1 MRIIQKYQHGR
12 GIVAA
17 SDNTK
22 TDARKQAELAYQNRA
37 RTKLQFHKETAD
49 KKAEEAIKE
58 RETRRRDP
66 EYDEKKRRAQVNEQL
81 RQNDDGKYTSNKK
94 TFVGRFADNL
104 YHNSGANYYINR
116 AKELAKEGASPL
128 EQLTNAGV
136 GLIGTAVN
144 STIGGVDAIGNVVS
158 PNSNIGTNTMGLLAE
173 TPIGAV
179 PMIVMDAAR
188 QHGGSRGENL
198 AELAT
203 VIAGGRRPRF
213 QPRPVRLAPGQRGVP
228 TIRIEGN
235 GTPRYDWA
243 TPNPNRSSWEYAGAN
258 IFEPMSRAEIA
269 EAIQNGTL
277 QYADLNGNVLGTW
290 RNIGHNGGVHVQ
302 MIPTRT
308 GGRFLPNNP
317 TIYLPNGQAVTVN
330 QAIAR
335 EYLNGTRRYPSFL
348 NDAETQTLARNLR
361 GVSAEFD
368 GYGILGPR
376 YRVNYEQ
383 GPSIVYRYPEIQRI
397 LNSERSLRGISLEEA
412 IQGITEPRE
421 ILKTKWNW
429 MEQNAS
435 NPGLVKSVRQA
446 LESGQD
452 TSPILSKLSNKQI
465 DYLVKQDM
473 LKKPRHTGNLVGI
486 IDSNGPRPFSL
497 QEVEESVKNDWNN
510 RKHGSVFDFGSTNSY
525 SYQSHLK
532 ALLTAIKKIE
542 AGEAR
547 LLRPGTQKI
556 YPNNYAAIKVTSPTG
571 DVITYNGEGI
581 GRAGGAMELSKLNR
595 HYKFAYD
602 KLNELGR
609 RQYGDQWADLTWKD
623 ITPEQIKRQY
633 SSRRIRPRTHDDLR
647 FLIYKNGGKTKLYD
661 RRFISKIKDV

>member
-1 MRIIQKYQHGR
+1 MKIIQKHQHGR

-17 SDNTK
+17 SDNTR
-22 TDARKQAELAYQNRA
+22 TDTRRQAEMAYQNRP
-37 RTKLQFHKETAD
+37 RTKLQFRKETAD
-49 KKAEEAIKE
+49 RKAEEAIKE
-58 RETRRRDP
+58 REARRKDP

-94 TFVGRFADNL
+94 TFVERLADNL
-104 YHNSGANYYINR
+104 YHNSGAAYYVDR

-136 GLIGTAVN
+136 GLIGTVAN
-144 STIGGVDAIGNVVS
+144 SAIGGVDAIGNVVS
-158 PNSNIGTNTMGLLAE
+158 PKSNVGTNTMGLLTE
-173 TPIGAV
+173 TPIGAI
-179 PMIVMDAAR
+179 PMMVIDAAR
-188 QHGGSRGENL
+188 QYGGARGENV

-213 QPRPVRLAPGQRGVP
+213 QPRPVRLRPGQRGIP

-243 TPNPNRSSWEYAGAN
+243 TPNPNRSSWEYVGAN
-258 IFEPMSRAEIA
+258 VFEPMSRSEIA

-290 RNIGHNGGVHVQ
+290 RNIDYNGGVHVQ
-302 MIPTRT
+302 MTPTRN
-308 GGRFLPNNP
+308 GGRFLPNDRP
-317 TIYLPNGQAVTVN
+317 VPIYLPNGQRVEVSPS
-330 QAIAR
+330 IAR

-348 NDAETQTLARNLR
+348 NDTETQLLSNTLG

-376 YRVNYEQ
+376 YRVNYGH
-383 GPSIVYRYPEIQRI
+383 GPSVVYRYPEIQRI
-397 LNSERSLRGISLEEA
+397 IENGRYSGSLEQA
-412 IQGITEPRE
+412 VQGLTDPNE
-421 ILKTKWNW
+421 ILATKWNW
-429 MEQNAS
+429 MEKNAS
-435 NPGLVKSVRQA
+435 NPGLVKSIRQA
-446 LESGQD
+446 VESGQD

-465 DYLVKQDM
+465 DYLVEQGM
-473 LKKPRHTGNLVGI
+473 LKKPKHTGNLVGI
-486 IDSNGPRPFSL
+486 IDSDGPRPFSL
-497 QEVEESVKNDWNN
+497 QEVEESIKNDWNN
-510 RKHGSVFDFGSTNSY
+510 RRHGSVFDFDSTNSY

-547 LLRPGTQKI
+547 LLRPGTKKI

-571 DVITYNGEGI
+571 DVKTYFGDGI

-609 RQYGDQWADLTWKD
+609 KQYGDQWSDLTWED
-623 ITPEQIKRQY
+623 ITPEQIERQY
-633 SSRRIRPRTHDDLR
+633 NSVVRPRTHADLR

-661 RRFISKIKDV
+661 RRFISKIKGV